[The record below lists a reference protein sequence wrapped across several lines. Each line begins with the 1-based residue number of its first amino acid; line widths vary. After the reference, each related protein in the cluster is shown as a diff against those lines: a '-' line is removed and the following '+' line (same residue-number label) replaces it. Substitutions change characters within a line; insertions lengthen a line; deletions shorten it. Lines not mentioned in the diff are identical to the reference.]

1 MPNATSLMQTGLPHE
16 LAKLLGGAIST
27 GVSGAGTSSQSAATL
42 VECGLVVVSTA
53 AANSGIRLPPASQ
66 GSITLVV
73 NGGASTLTVYPATS
87 EKINNGSANAGV
99 SVTNAKNGL
108 FIPFGNQW
116 AFGLF
121 A

>member
-1 MPNATSLMQTGLPHE
+1 MPNVTALMGVGLPQE
-16 LAKLLGGAIST
+16 AAKLLGGAYSAA
-27 GVSGAGTSSQSAATL
+27 VSAAGTSSQSAATL
-42 VECGLVVVSTA
+42 VECGLVSVTTA

-73 NGGASTLTVYPATS
+73 NGGASTVTVYPATG
-87 EKINNGSANAGV
+87 EYINAGSVNAGV
-99 SVTNAKNGL
+99 SVTNAKNGV
-108 FIPFGNQW
+108 FIPFGNRW